1 MCVMASHK
9 YAFAY
14 IKNVTKSEGGKG
26 KGQRRVS
33 MIWRNE
39 IKLCFNLGQGERR
52 QENEGTNDEDAYEGT
67 L

>member
-9 YAFAY
+9 YVFAY
-14 IKNVTKSEGGKG
+14 IKNVTKSEGKRIKKG
-26 KGQRRVS
+26 KHDLEE
-33 MIWRNE
+33 WNT
-39 IKLCFNLGQGERR
+39 KLYVYLGQGERR